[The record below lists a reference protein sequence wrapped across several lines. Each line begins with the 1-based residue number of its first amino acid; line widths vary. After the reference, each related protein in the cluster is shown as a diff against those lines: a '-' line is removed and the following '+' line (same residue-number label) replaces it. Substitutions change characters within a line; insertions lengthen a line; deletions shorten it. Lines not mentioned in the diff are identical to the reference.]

1 VQFICQG
8 KQDLLFVRTQVF
20 VTLKLAMPSPTQRAR
35 PSVAIYGAGAIG
47 LTLASELITAGH
59 AVTVVAR
66 GKSYEQISAQGIEL
80 RFPDRPTSRHS
91 PSTFNCV
98 NSSSGRGAAQSH
110 IFITVKSQDTLD
122 ACTSLSKLSLLADD
136 THVIIA
142 ANGVPF
148 WLSYKQ
154 PKIESLLPN
163 TDNRDKLFASVP
175 ANKIIGGVIS
185 FNASLLEPG
194 VVQLNAGNT
203 ITLGEISDNN
213 SGRIA
218 ALQALFTQGKISV
231 KQSANIRR
239 DVWHKLLV
247 NISINPASVVYQKP
261 IDELIGTKESRQV
274 IAGVMR
280 EVHALGVI
288 LGVCEEGDFNIEAFL
303 TTFAEQRKG
312 SFTSMYND
320 HRASRPLEFDRII
333 GTVLYLASLPKINLL
348 VPNLTLLSQHLD
360 QRCSRAD
367 N

>member
-1 VQFICQG
+1 M
-8 KQDLLFVRTQVF
+8 L
-20 VTLKLAMPSPTQRAR
+20 SPTQSTRS
-35 PSVAIYGAGAIG
+35 SVAIYGAGAIG

-59 AVTVVAR
+59 TVTVVAR

-80 RFPDRPTSRHS
+80 RFPDRATDRHS
-91 PSTFNCV
+91 PSTFNCI
-98 NSSSGRGAAQSH
+98 NSSSGRGAAQAH
-110 IFITVKSQDTLD
+110 IFVTVKSQDTIE
-122 ACTSLSKLSLLADD
+122 ACANLSKLSLLADD
-136 THVIIA
+136 TNVIIA

-148 WLSYKQ
+148 WLSHKQ

-175 ANKIIGGVIS
+175 ANQIVGGVIS
-185 FNASLLEPG
+185 FNATLLEPG

-203 ITLGEISDNN
+203 ITLGEISDKN
-213 SGRIA
+213 SERIGT
-218 ALQALFTQGKISV
+218 LQSLFTEGKISV

-261 IDELIGTKESRQV
+261 IDELLDNQESRQV

-288 LGVCEEGDFNIEAFL
+288 LGVCEEDDFNIEAFL

-320 HRASRPLEFDRII
+320 YRASRPLEFDRIV
-333 GTVLYLASLPKINLL
+333 GTVLYLASLPRINLP
-348 VPNLTLLSQHLD
+348 VPHLTLLSQHLD
-360 QRCSRAD
+360 QRCSHTD
-367 N
+367 S